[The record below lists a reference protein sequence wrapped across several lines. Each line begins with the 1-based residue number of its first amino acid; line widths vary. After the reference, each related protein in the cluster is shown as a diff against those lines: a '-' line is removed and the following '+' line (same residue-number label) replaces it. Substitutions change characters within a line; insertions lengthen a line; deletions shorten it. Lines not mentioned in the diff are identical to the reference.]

1 MSNRP
6 KKNKKLNMPLLGE
19 LSRSSLELFESNG
32 KVDQIQGR
40 LASFVQKW
48 RFQVLVFFSNVEPVD
63 KKQKI
68 EHATFWRIKPIVLGF
83 VRIEW
88 ESGPNPR
95 TIGFICSKVAFSSF
109 SAGLG
114 AGVNKPAGGEHARVE
129 LINRPGVLI
138 NRPGRE
144 LIDRGRPVFY

>member
-1 MSNRP
+1 MMSRVRLE
-6 KKNKKLNMPLLGE
+6 KNKKLNMPLLGE

-95 TIGFICSKVAFSSF
+95 TIGFIRSKVAFSNF
-109 SAGLG
+109 SAFS
-114 AGVNKPAGGEHARVE
+114 NVE
-129 LINRPGVLI
+129 SPPRKTKN
-138 NRPGRE
+138 
-144 LIDRGRPVFY
+144 